1 MFFSECK
8 ENGVEPIVYQG
19 AAFTDG
25 TEGQIVELALALG
38 KERSVQRAQTG
49 AKQGLEDRVK
59 KKGLPPTIAKV
70 YGMTWPKGGDGKYKS
85 NGKYL
90 PNEDYDNAKL
100 IFELWFE
107 RCNLDYI
114 GKELLRRGIPSP
126 KGKMTWASCS
136 LTTIIKNPVYAG
148 RVGTLKYE
156 MSEPK
161 NRRKHTFG
169 KTSANLKPE
178 SEWHYLDGLVAK
190 PLIKWQQHLDIVE
203 RLRNNKENAT
213 RNAKHN
219 YLLRGLIV
227 CQLCH
232 GNRHYFG
239 VQPSSGRAKY
249 VCNKSWATGYGEKCL
264 ARPMDKE
271 GLENGVKDK
280 VRAFFAKPEVY
291 LTNMQGRLGMQD
303 QTKADIEQRI
313 KNLEREYQ
321 ATIDTEC
328 RYADML
334 SPEAFD
340 EKKKLLMIKRQ
351 YLNGEKE
358 QQVVKL
364 ATIEKA
370 TVNRLTIEALK
381 KRLQRNLDTAS
392 EADWRFI
399 LDTLNAKVLAFGDGS
414 WDLAIDVPPMS
425 ENAGASTI
433 SPTNSDND
441 SIVNNVG
448 WCTFL
453 Y

>member
-1 MFFSECK
+1 
-8 ENGVEPIVYQG
+8 
-19 AAFTDG
+19 
-25 TEGQIVELALALG
+25 
-38 KERSVQRAQTG
+38 
-49 AKQGLEDRVK
+49 
-59 KKGLPPTIAKV
+59 
-70 YGMTWPKGGDGKYKS
+70 
-85 NGKYL
+85 
-90 PNEDYDNAKL
+90 
-100 IFELWFE
+100 
-107 RCNLDYI
+107 
-114 GKELLRRGIPSP
+114 
-126 KGKMTWASCS
+126 
-136 LTTIIKNPVYAG
+136 
-148 RVGTLKYE
+148 
-156 MSEPK
+156 
-161 NRRKHTFG
+161 
-169 KTSANLKPE
+169 
-178 SEWHYLDGLVAK
+178 
-190 PLIKWQQHLDIVE
+190 
-203 RLRNNKENAT
+203 
-213 RNAKHN
+213 
-219 YLLRGLIV
+219 
-227 CQLCH
+227 
-232 GNRHYFG
+232 
-239 VQPSSGRAKY
+239 
-249 VCNKSWATGYGEKCL
+249 
-264 ARPMDKE
+264 MDKE

-291 LTNMQGRLGMQD
+291 LTNMQGRPGMQD